1 MPRVVKHIAVCLAGV
16 LLLIVLPFTLA
27 GGFTIFSGGTDAV
40 SSASVVI
47 DKPSGSYTVLI
58 NRDRHKS
65 ESDLAAWHEFFSGG
79 EFTIIFDD
87 IECVTL
93 QGDTGALTLA
103 QSFMSRLPENQMK
116 VTTGDAVLTLSKAEN
131 GRFDM
136 MIVSAEAAEKYGIA
150 DIYDGKNV
158 DVIAVEDETA

>member
-1 MPRVVKHIAVCLAGV
+1 MPRVMKHIAVCLV
-16 LLLIVLPFTLA
+16 STVLLIVVPFALA
-27 GGFTIFSGGTDAV
+27 GGFAKLSGGTDAV
-40 SSASVVI
+40 SSASEVI

-79 EFTIIFDD
+79 DFTIIFDD

-93 QGDTGALTLA
+93 AGDTGALTLA
-103 QSFMSRLPENQMK
+103 RSFMSRLPENQMK

-136 MIVSAEAAEKYGIA
+136 MIVSAEAAEKYGIS

>member
-1 MPRVVKHIAVCLAGV
+1 MHFQWEHMHHAVRIA
-16 LLLIVLPFTLA
+16 LPEDLELT
-27 GGFTIFSGGTDAV
+27 
-40 SSASVVI
+40 
-47 DKPSGSYTVLI
+47 Y
-58 NRDRHKS
+58 RDRAL
-65 ESDLAAWHEFFSGG
+65 SDVQRTALRLTQALSMETPYLFEDELIA
-79 EFTIIFDD
+79 FTRTVPNLPRIFDD

-93 QGDTGALTLA
+93 GGDTGALTLA

-158 DVIAVEDETA
+158 DVIAVEDETV

>member
-1 MPRVVKHIAVCLAGV
+1 MTRLVRHIAVCLAGIA
-16 LLLIVLPFTLA
+16 LLIVMPFALA
-27 GGFTIFSGGTDAV
+27 GGFAVFVGSTDAV

-79 EFTIIFDD
+79 EFEIIFDD

-136 MIVSAEAAEKYGIA
+136 MIVSAEAAEKYRIE

-158 DVIAVEDETA
+158 DVIVVEDETA

>member
-1 MPRVVKHIAVCLAGV
+1 MPRVIKHIAVCLSGV
-16 LLLIVLPFTLA
+16 LLLIVIPFASA
-27 GGFTIFSGGTDAV
+27 GGFMIFSGSTDAV

-47 DKPSGSYTVLI
+47 DKPSGRYTVLI

-65 ESDLAAWHEFFSGG
+65 ENDLAAWHEFFSGG

-87 IECVTL
+87 IGCVTL
-93 QGDTGALTLA
+93 QGDTGALALA

-116 VTTGDAVLTLSKAEN
+116 VTTGDAVLTLSKAKS

-136 MIVSAEAAEKYGIA
+136 MIVSAEAAEKYRVS
-150 DIYDGKNV
+150 DIYAGKNV
-158 DVIAVEDETA
+158 DVIAVEDETS

>member
-1 MPRVVKHIAVCLAGV
+1 MLRIMKHIAVCLAGV
-16 LLLIVLPFTLA
+16 LLLAVVPFALA
-27 GGFTIFSGGTDAV
+27 GGFAKISGEPDAV

-47 DKPSGSYTVLI
+47 EKPSGSYTVLI

-65 ESDLAAWHEFFSGG
+65 ESDLAAWHKFFSGG
-79 EFTIIFDD
+79 EFEIIFDD

-93 QGDTGALTLA
+93 GGDTGALTLA

-116 VTTGDAVLTLSKAEN
+116 VTSGDAVLTLSKAEN

-136 MIVSAEAAEKYGIA
+136 MIVSAEAAEKYGVL